1 MLRRGF
7 CGGGVDESGNK
18 VRHLFDREG
27 VGGVDWFEGNGCLLD
42 NAVVL
47 SQGKVAT
54 VNRKHLSD
62 TGWLFLII

>member
-1 MLRRGF
+1 MLRGGF
-7 CGGGVDESGNK
+7 VVVVVESGNK

-27 VGGVDWFEGNGCLLD
+27 VGGVNWFEGNRCLHD

-62 TGWLFLII
+62 AGWLLLII